1 VQWESPVAIHAG
13 PEAGGVEAG
22 GEEAGGEEAG
32 GEEAGGEEAGG
43 KEATELI
50 QVSGRSGRVPALE
63 GASGGEGDSGGQGG
77 GDGGEGDSGGQ
88 GGGESEDEERRR
100 SLAVLGAGPGDADI
114 SRAQNDLD
122 ELKSFMAKLV
132 LGNDFSGGA
141 HGHSP
146 ALTVSLAITNL
157 AAGAF
162 GEMKRFVSGD

>member
-1 VQWESPVAIHAG
+1 MQWESPVAIHAG
-13 PEAGGVEAG
+13 PEAGG
-22 GEEAGGEEAG
+22 EEAGGE
-32 GEEAGGEEAGG
+32 
-43 KEATELI
+43 EATELI

-63 GASGGEGDSGGQGG
+63 GAS
-77 GDGGEGDSGGQ
+77 GGEGDSGGQ